1 MLSFT
6 VLRVSKNLIILTF
19 QIEASISDTTK
30 DLSAILIDTSA
41 APDQTGDNLADL
53 HDDKVPEKVN
63 VLMYHCMSNVYQH

>member
-6 VLRVSKNLIILTF
+6 VLRVSKNLIILSF
-19 QIEASISDTTK
+19 QIEASIRDTTK
-30 DLSAILIDTSA
+30 NLSVILIDTSA

-63 VLMYHCMSNVYQH
+63 VLMDHSVSNVYQH